1 MPRRQELC
9 PLRKQARWNR
19 VKDKQLVA
27 VTEIPLGVSVF
38 RVELQGFP
46 YWRSAN
52 NHTPMCLNCE
62 SESYPETPATLGM
75 CPLDLREA
83 PTRDVVTPR
92 SMRRIA
98 VLAIAS
104 IKHIFER
111 HPQVCWNAIDAR
123 AIDRTRTVE
132 VHNVRLVVD

>member
-1 MPRRQELC
+1 
-9 PLRKQARWNR
+9 
-19 VKDKQLVA
+19 
-27 VTEIPLGVSVF
+27 
-38 RVELQGFP
+38 
-46 YWRSAN
+46 
-52 NHTPMCLNCE
+52 
-62 SESYPETPATLGM
+62 M

-83 PTRDVVTPR
+83 TTRDVITPR

-123 AIDRTRTVE
+123 AIDRS
-132 VHNVRLVVD
+132 